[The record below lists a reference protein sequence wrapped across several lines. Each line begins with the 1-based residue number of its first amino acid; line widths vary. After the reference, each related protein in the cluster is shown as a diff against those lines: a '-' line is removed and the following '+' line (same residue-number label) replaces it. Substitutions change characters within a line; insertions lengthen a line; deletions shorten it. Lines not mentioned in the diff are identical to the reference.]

1 MFPGGKLLTTV
12 MAVINHLLCFLLPIF
27 PSGLPGHSA
36 TRAAADIRT
45 YSLSE
50 PLPPPFPCPALSPEF
65 LSPLQP
71 HCSYRVPRGLGLPAA
86 HICLLLSRLQSTPAR
101 CFPSGL
107 QGPGEIE
114 EAGDFTVKMGED
126 QKRMGGPWSADLNP
140 GLSKCKWN
148 PHPCLVCGVV
158 APGTVSSVSVEVL
171 SCSWYLCPVSC
182 AHSVLGKWLSASH
195 LSSFLNRL

>member
-12 MAVINHLLCFLLPIF
+12 MAVINHLLRFLLPIF

-71 HCSYRVPRGLGLPAA
+71 RVPRGLKLPAA

-114 EAGDFTVKMGED
+114 EAGDFAVKMGKD
-126 QKRMGGPWSADLNP
+126 QKRVGGPWSADLNP

-148 PHPCLVCGVV
+148 PHPRLVCGVV
-158 APGTVSSVSVEVL
+158 APGTVSSVSAEVL
-171 SCSWYLCPVSC
+171 SCSFGGICALCLMHIRC
-182 AHSVLGKWLSASH
+182 SASDCQPVICS
-195 LSSFLNRL
+195 LS